1 MKDRIRKRTKYL
13 TLCAMLCALGV
24 IILAL
29 GAFIEVLDI
38 SVAVIASLLCV
49 YAVIEMGGGYP
60 WLVYAVT
67 AVLSVLLLPQK
78 TPALFYA
85 LFAGYYPILKERI
98 ERLRRPLG
106 LPIKL
111 AIFHVALGAM
121 VAVALLFFPGS
132 LPIKEQLWYFAA
144 LYVLGVACFI
154 LYDIALSRLI
164 SFYLFRLRNRFRIK

>member
-29 GAFIEVLDI
+29 GALIEVLDI
-38 SVAVIASLLCV
+38 SVSVIASLLCV
-49 YAVIEMGGGYP
+49 YAVIEMGRGYP

-85 LFAGYYPILKERI
+85 LFAGYYPILKEKL
-98 ERLRRPLG
+98 ERLRRPIATVL
-106 LPIKL
+106 KL
-111 AIFHVALGAM
+111 VIFHAALGAM
-121 VAVALLFFPGS
+121 VATALLFFPGS
-132 LPIKEQLWYFAA
+132 LQIQDKLWYFAA
-144 LYVLGVACFI
+144 LYVLGVICFI

-164 SFYLFRLRNRFRIK
+164 TFYLFRLRNRFRIK